1 MQPNTR
7 SIPNPADQISGTSGR
22 RFIVLFT
29 ITILIFWASLSVGF
43 RFWKSGYDQKAQVGR
58 ETARHIRKLVEARPA
73 GVSVAVWEDTV
84 DHTEAMLIAVTGSNL
99 LNLDQIQALTV
110 EIDERVATAIREPN
124 QGPSLLKGLWDELA
138 KRAGPVA
145 NIYGRPKL
153 VEAANGK

>member
-7 SIPNPADQISGTSGR
+7 STPNLGDQKSGTSGR

-29 ITILIFWASLSVGF
+29 ITVLIFWASLWVSF

-58 ETARHIRKLVEARPA
+58 ETARHIRKLVEARPD
-73 GVSVAVWEDTV
+73 GVSASVWEDTV
-84 DHTEAMLIAVTGSNL
+84 DHAEAMLIAVTGSNL
-99 LNLDQIQALTV
+99 LNIQQIQALTV
-110 EIDERVATAIREPN
+110 EIDARVVAATRQPN
-124 QGPSLLKGLWDELA
+124 QGPAILKELWDELA

-153 VEAANGK
+153 VEAVPVK

>member
-7 SIPNPADQISGTSGR
+7 STPNLGDQKSGTSGR

-29 ITILIFWASLSVGF
+29 ITVLIFWASLWVSF

-58 ETARHIRKLVEARPA
+58 ETARHIRKLVEARPD
-73 GVSVAVWEDTV
+73 GVSASVWEDTV
-84 DHTEAMLIAVTGSNL
+84 DHAEAMLIAVTGSNL
-99 LNLDQIQALTV
+99 LNIQQIQALTV
-110 EIDERVATAIREPN
+110 EIDERVAAATRQPN
-124 QGPSLLKGLWDELA
+124 QGPAILKELWDELA

-153 VEAANGK
+153 LEAVPVK

>member
-29 ITILIFWASLSVGF
+29 ITILIFWASLWVGF

-99 LNLDQIQALTV
+99 LNLEQIQALTV

-124 QGPSLLKGLWDELA
+124 QGPYLLKGLWDELA

>member
-7 SIPNPADQISGTSGR
+7 STPNLGDQKSGTSGR

-29 ITILIFWASLSVGF
+29 ITVLIFWASLWVSF

-58 ETARHIRKLVEARPA
+58 ETARHIRKLVEARPD
-73 GVSVAVWEDTV
+73 GVSASVWEDTV
-84 DHTEAMLIAVTGSNL
+84 DHAEAMLIAVTGSNL
-99 LNLDQIQALTV
+99 LNIQQIQALTV
-110 EIDERVATAIREPN
+110 EIDERVAAATRQPN
-124 QGPSLLKGLWDELA
+124 QGPAILKELWDELA

>member
-29 ITILIFWASLSVGF
+29 ITILIFWASLWVGF

-99 LNLDQIQALTV
+99 LNLEQIQALTV
-110 EIDERVATAIREPN
+110 EIDEREERVGEG
-124 QGPSLLKGLWDELA
+124 GPRLA
-138 KRAGPVA
+138 
-145 NIYGRPKL
+145 
-153 VEAANGK
+153 